1 MDTKARDDGL
11 FFWHQGQST
20 PSSSPATPHQQ
31 RSTSPRPSAGDGD
44 AASKILNTALQ
55 EATEKIDELGD
66 LEFREVK
73 VIMEQMKENASLWGS
88 GD

>member
-1 MDTKARDDGL
+1 MQIQLPACSQLRLGL
-11 FFWHQGQST
+11 ALNYAVFFNEVL
-20 PSSSPATPHQQ
+20 
-31 RSTSPRPSAGDGD
+31 GDGD
-44 AASKILNTALQ
+44 AASKILNKALQ